1 LRSSAEAGDSSRSQ
15 AVSAPRWLGMAGVC
29 ASLYLVVRL
38 VITPPQTHPLWLLAV
53 LGVGGVLGTV
63 IAPHTSL
70 RTAPGPTLVVD
81 NRRSLVRVRPGRG
94 WVDSR
99 PTGPTVRSRVDRLG
113 SLWLDGSRGG
123 PRVGKWSW
131 RGTGAYLITIRF
143 WREPWD
149 A

>member
-1 LRSSAEAGDSSRSQ
+1 MRSSAEAGDSSRSQ

-70 RTAPGPTLVVD
+70 RQRKPPD
-81 NRRSLVRVRPGRG
+81 RRSLSTTDARWFVFG
-94 WVDSR
+94 
-99 PTGPTVRSRVDRLG
+99 LA
-113 SLWLDGSRGG
+113 GG
-123 PRVGKWSW
+123 G
-131 RGTGAYLITIRF
+131 
-143 WREPWD
+143 
-149 A
+149 